1 MRTAIPALILLI
13 AVVPAHAAI
22 TIAAEKCE
30 ELYSK
35 LPKDDPWLKTQDG
48 SSLAW
53 GEAGVIHAILDLYE
67 ATGDTKYLKEV
78 VRRGDRMLSHRD
90 DVRGFKDWSG
100 KAHKAWSMAIKYTVA
115 EGALMDTSG
124 KPVVRL
130 RSTPYAYNNQTKVEV
145 TAQDDSFSLKT
156 TNAYWKREETFAN
169 LSTDPAS
176 PRYFERIIND
186 PTPTPSPDSSSEDS
200 QLLKVIPIG
209 KGTPKTQSLTLQS
222 LPLAYSGYIGIIYY
236 PLLRLAEMVRADDSL
251 KEFQPPADRFI
262 KAADE
267 SYTEYQDHFRNGPG
281 KDEGYYITCKR
292 GGPFPYDDLP
302 EPFNYLGC
310 HVSSEIALYRLT
322 GKPVYK
328 EHAERMANLFKNRL
342 KLMPGDLYV
351 WNYWYEPLTSGYSS
365 ADDLCDNYPQMAP
378 KPVVEDNSHG
388 TLDIL
393 LVMNA
398 ADAGIAFDEKD
409 LRRFANTFLRNLVRP
424 DYSGLNGRIDGT
436 PASGKYVRTGITGW
450 LPLTQA
456 DPAVYE
462 ACRKIYINRG
472 VDSFT
477 ALARLLKWEKKLGK

>member
-1 MRTAIPALILLI
+1 MRCVIPILILVFA
-13 AVVPAHAAI
+13 AVPLSAGVTI
-22 TIAAEKCE
+22 TRQKCE
-30 ELYSK
+30 ELYSQ
-35 LPKDDPWLKTQDG
+35 LRTEDPWLAKQDG

-78 VRRGDRMLSHRD
+78 VSRGDRMLSHRD

-100 KAHKAWSMAIKYTVA
+100 TAHKAWSMAIKYTVA
-115 EGALMDTSG
+115 EGTLMDTSG

-130 RSTPYAYNNQTKVEV
+130 RSTPYAYNDQTKVEV
-145 TAQDDSFSLKT
+145 TANGDGFSLRI
-156 TNAYWKREETFAN
+156 TNAYWQRDETFAN

-236 PLLRLAEMVRADDSL
+236 PLLRFAEMVRADAAL
-251 KEFQPPADRFI
+251 KEFQPAADRFT

-292 GGPFPYDDLP
+292 GGPFPYDNLP

-322 GKPVYK
+322 GKPIYK
-328 EHAERMANLFKNRL
+328 EHVRRMANLFKRRV

-351 WNYWYEPLTSGYSS
+351 WNYWYEPLTTGYSRK
-365 ADDLCDNYPQMAP
+365 DDLSDNYPDMLP
-378 KPVVEDNSHG
+378 RPYVEDNSHG

-409 LRRFANTFLRNLVRP
+409 LRRFANTFLKNLVLP
-424 DYSGLNGRIDGT
+424 DFSGLNGRVDGS
-436 PASGKYVRTGITGW
+436 PATGKYVRTGITGW

-477 ALARLLKWEKKLGK
+477 ALARLLKWEKTLRK